1 MQTVIW
7 DLDNTIADTAE
18 LHRRSWQ
25 ATMRQYGIEYTDT
38 AFYAGYGRNNAE
50 ILRELLPDPTPAKIA
65 VISAQKEVAFRA
77 LVQPDAIPLLPG
89 VAEWLEAF
97 RRQGIWQVVGSSG
110 PMANI
115 VATIGALGIGDYF
128 LGMLTGAVLPL
139 GKPHPDLF
147 LRCAAAAQASPQA
160 CLVIEDSIHGVEAA
174 HRAGMDC
181 IAVGPLAQ
189 SAQLQPFLAAAH
201 GPRCLAV
208 RSLAELDPLHLL
220 QHRALG

>member
-1 MQTVIW
+1 MQAVIW

-25 ATMRQYGIEYTDT
+25 DTMSQYGIEYSDR
-38 AFYAGYGRNNAE
+38 AFYADYGRNNAE
-50 ILRELLPDPTPAKIA
+50 ILRELLPDPTPDKIA
-65 VISAQKEVAFRA
+65 MISVQKEVAFRA
-77 LVQPDAIPLLPG
+77 LVQPGAVQLLPG
-89 VAEWLEAF
+89 VAEWLEIF

-110 PMANI
+110 PMGNI
-115 VATIGALGIGDYF
+115 VATTGALGIGDYF
-128 LGMLTGAVLPL
+128 LGMLTGSVLPL

-147 LRCAAAAQASPQA
+147 LRCAVAAQAPPQA

-174 HRAGMDC
+174 QRAGMGC

-189 SAQLQPFLAAAH
+189 SAKLQPFLAAAQ

-208 RSLAELDPLHLL
+208 GSLAELDPLHLL
-220 QHRALG
+220 QHGALG